1 MVKNY
6 GGRGMGRGGCGWNSK
21 NKGNSKAAS
30 SLTNKLTFTFTCPGQ
45 MLKKEEKA
53 VDLDILVNS
62 FLTFIFPFSSN
73 VANLFCHIPSTIRTA
88 SSSPGF
94 TQSII

>member
-1 MVKNY
+1 MKFKEGRGWGGGEI
-6 GGRGMGRGGCGWNSK
+6 GGRNSL
-21 NKGNSKAAS
+21 NKGNSRAAS